1 LKVFGI
7 GVKENNGQASSWLN
21 QHLLTYPLIP
31 DPEGQIYKRF
41 GTGSVPFHIIIDK
54 KFIIR
59 YSDEKFDKD
68 HLIRLLND

>member
-1 LKVFGI
+1 LKVFAI
-7 GVKENNGQASSWLN
+7 GVKENSDQASSWLK
-21 QHLLTYPLIP
+21 QHLLTYPVIT
-31 DPEGQIYKRF
+31 DPEGQIYKSF

-59 YSDEKFDKD
+59 HSDEKFDKD